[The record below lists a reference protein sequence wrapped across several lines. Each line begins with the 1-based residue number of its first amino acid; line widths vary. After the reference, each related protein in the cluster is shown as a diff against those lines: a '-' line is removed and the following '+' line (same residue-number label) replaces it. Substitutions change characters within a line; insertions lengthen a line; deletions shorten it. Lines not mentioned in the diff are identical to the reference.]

1 MNMRNIIYLFAF
13 LLMLTACD
21 GMRVSEK
28 LDQMDSLI
36 AKDKVDSACVVLNS
50 LAEVAMAPEDQA
62 HYHLLATQLAYLTNQ
77 PLASDSLLDLA
88 ILYYN
93 KVDNSQKLADAYYYK
108 SMREEKINNNYP
120 QAILYGKM
128 AERLAMNTEDVR
140 LQYKIAE
147 SLAYLNGLCDNEIL
161 LLQYAKK
168 ALDIAQKVQ
177 NKNWIAY
184 SLNNISYAFRSL
196 GQYDSACYYI
206 EKSIPYIEYVYESGK
221 AGYYTN
227 IGLLY
232 KDKNPKKAKNFFEKA
247 ISYDEQPI
255 ALEHLADIYYAEG
268 NKEEAY
274 HLWKKALA
282 KNGGVG
288 YEKDN
293 LIHSIISYD
302 LERGKLDEASKNL
315 DRVIAIKD
323 SIINVLRNDT
333 IKDLQLRFDHEA
345 AMHEADK
352 KLINTQWII
361 FCLVLV
367 VGLMAFYIFT
377 RRKKEEAKQ
386 KEHQMQLFAYTTE
399 INQLK
404 ANKDNAL
411 AQIKDLES
419 RNDKDCLRIRELE
432 EDANNAEIAIEK
444 LNKDIKH
451 LLDDCAPKLKQGRML
466 YDHIIDGGTIK
477 LWSSKEEDLFNKYYA
492 ATHYQ
497 SYNRLRKV
505 KRATKL
511 SAHNLFYLILKEM
524 DKSDEEVRRIMGLSA
539 EGLRSLRNR
548 TKPQPLEE

>member
-1 MNMRNIIYLFAF
+1 MKKKHYIHLLAISF
-13 LLMLTACD
+13 LLTACN

-28 LDQMDSLI
+28 LDQIDSLI
-36 AKDKVDSACVVLNS
+36 AKENIDSASVVLNS
-50 LAEVAMAPEDQA
+50 LAEAVIVPEDQA
-62 HYHLLATQLAYLTNQ
+62 HYRLLATQLGYLTNQ

-88 ILYYN
+88 IVYYK
-93 KVDNSQKLADAYYYK
+93 KVGNSQKLADAIVYK
-108 SMREEKINNNYP
+108 SYRSRIKQDYP
-120 QAILYGKM
+120 QAILYCKK
-128 AERLAMNTEDVR
+128 AERLAMNTNDDR
-140 LQYKIAE
+140 LQFKIAE
-147 SLAYLNGLCDNEIL
+147 NLAYLNGLCENDLIQ
-161 LLQYAKK
+161 LQYAKK
-168 ALDIAQKVQ
+168 ALCIAQKVQ
-177 NKNWIAY
+177 NKSWMAY
-184 SLNNISYAFRSL
+184 SFNKIIFAFANL
-196 GQYDSACYYI
+196 EKYDSAYYYI
-206 EKSIPYIEYVYESGK
+206 EKSIPYYEYVFNNQNKVEYL
-221 AGYYTN
+221 AN

-232 KDKNPKKAKNFFEKA
+232 KNNDLKKAKEYFEKA
-247 ISYDEQPI
+247 LTYGDHPG
-255 ALEHLADIYYAEG
+255 LYEHLADIYYAEG
-268 NKEEAY
+268 NKEKAY
-274 HLWKKALA
+274 TSWKKALVS
-282 KNGGVG
+282 NGGVG

-302 LERGKLDEASKNL
+302 LEHGNLDEASKNL

-333 IKDLQLRFDHEA
+333 IKDLQLRFDHEV

-352 KLINTQWII
+352 KLINTQRLLMGAAI
-361 FCLVLV
+361 VLI
-367 VGLMAFYIFT
+367 LMAFYIFT

>member
-1 MNMRNIIYLFAF
+1 M
-13 LLMLTACD
+13 T
-21 GMRVSEK
+21 S
-28 LDQMDSLI
+28 
-36 AKDKVDSACVVLNS
+36 
-50 LAEVAMAPEDQA
+50 
-62 HYHLLATQLAYLTNQ
+62 
-77 PLASDSLLDLA
+77 
-88 ILYYN
+88 
-93 KVDNSQKLADAYYYK
+93 
-108 SMREEKINNNYP
+108 
-120 QAILYGKM
+120 
-128 AERLAMNTEDVR
+128 
-140 LQYKIAE
+140 
-147 SLAYLNGLCDNEIL
+147 
-161 LLQYAKK
+161 
-168 ALDIAQKVQ
+168 
-177 NKNWIAY
+177 IAY
-184 SLNNISYAFRSL
+184 SNL
-196 GQYDSACYYI
+196 GQQDSALIYV
-206 EKSIPYIEYVYESGK
+206 EKSIPYIKYVANTDK
-221 AGYYTN
+221 ASFIMN
-227 IGLLY
+227 IGVLY
-232 KDKNPKKAKNFFEKA
+232 KESDNKKAKEYFEKSLA
-247 ISYDEQPI
+247 YGELPG
-255 ALEHLADIYYAEG
+255 AYEHLADVYYAEG
-268 NKEEAY
+268 KKEEAY
-274 HLWKKALA
+274 NLWKKALYVDGRYD
-282 KNGGVG
+282 KWNII
-288 YEKDN
+288 Y
-293 LIHSIISYD
+293 SILSYD
-302 LERGKLDEASKNL
+302 LERGNLDEASNNI
-315 DRVIAIKD
+315 DRIITIKD

-333 IKDLQLRFDHEA
+333 IKDLQLRFDHEV

-352 KLINTQWII
+352 KLINTQRLLMGAAI
-361 FCLVLV
+361 VLI
-367 VGLMAFYIFT
+367 LMAFYIFT

-411 AQIKDLES
+411 AQLKDLES

-477 LWSSKEEDLFNKYYA
+477 LWSSKEEDLFKKYYA

>member
-1 MNMRNIIYLFAF
+1 MKKKRFIHLLAISF
-13 LLMLTACD
+13 LLTACN

-28 LDQMDSLI
+28 LDQIDSLI
-36 AKDKVDSACVVLNS
+36 AKENIDSASVVLNT
-50 LAEVAMAPEDQA
+50 LAEVSMAPEDQA
-62 HYHLLATQLAYLTNQ
+62 HYRLLATQLGFITNN
-77 PLASDSLLDLA
+77 PLPSDSLLDLA

-108 SMREEKINNNYP
+108 SLREEKINNNYP
-120 QAILYGKM
+120 QAILYGKE
-128 AERLAMNTEDVR
+128 AELLAMNTEDAR
-140 LQYKIAE
+140 LLFKITE
-147 SLAYLNGLCDNEIL
+147 SLAYLNGYCENY
-161 LLQYAKK
+161 LLQLQYGKKSLEYA
-168 ALDIAQKVQ
+168 QRVQ
-177 NKNWIAY
+177 NFNWIAY
-184 SLNNISYAFRSL
+184 SYSNISFAFANL
-196 GQYDSACYYI
+196 NQYDSVFYYI
-206 EKSIPYIEYVYESGK
+206 EKSIPYIDNVYGFYKTEFLTNVGVLFKDENPGK
-221 AGYYTN
+221 AKEY
-227 IGLLY
+227 
-232 KDKNPKKAKNFFEKA
+232 FEKA

-255 ALEHLADIYYAEG
+255 ALEHLADIYFAEG

-333 IKDLQLRFDHEA
+333 IKDLQLRFDHEV

-352 KLINTQWII
+352 KLINTQRLLMGAAI
-361 FCLVLV
+361 VLI
-367 VGLMAFYIFT
+367 LMAFYIFT

-411 AQIKDLES
+411 AQLKDLES

>member
-1 MNMRNIIYLFAF
+1 MKKKRFIH
-13 LLMLTACD
+13 LLAILLLLIGCD

-28 LDQMDSLI
+28 LDQIDSLI
-36 AKDKVDSACVVLNS
+36 AKKNIDSASVVLNS
-50 LAEVAMAPEDQA
+50 LAEVSMVPEDQA
-62 HYHLLATQLAYLTNQ
+62 HYRLLATQLAFITNN
-77 PLASDSLLDLA
+77 PLPSDSLLDLA

-93 KVDNSQKLADAYYYK
+93 KVDNCQKLADAYYYK
-108 SMREEKINNNYP
+108 SLREEKINNNYP
-120 QAILYGKM
+120 QAILYGKE
-128 AERLAMNTEDVR
+128 AERLANITDDNR
-140 LQYKIAE
+140 LKFKITE
-147 SLAYLNGLCDNEIL
+147 SLAYLNGLCENDVL
-161 LLQYAKK
+161 QLQYAQKSL
-168 ALDIAQKVQ
+168 ALAL
-177 NKNWIAY
+177 KNQDKNGIAY
-184 SLNNISYAFRSL
+184 SYNTISFAFYNL
-196 GQYDSACYYI
+196 GQQDSAYYYI
-206 EKSIPYIEYVYESGK
+206 EKTKPYIEDVYKSDK
-221 AGYYTN
+221 SAFLMN

-232 KDKNPKKAKNFFEKA
+232 KASDKEKAKEYFEK
-247 ISYDEQPI
+247 SI
-255 ALEHLADIYYAEG
+255 AYGELPEAYEHLADVYFAEG
-268 NKEEAY
+268 KKEEAY
-274 HLWKKALA
+274 KLWQKALT
-282 KNGGVG
+282 KESR

-293 LIHSIISYD
+293 LIRSILIYD
-302 LERGKLDEASKNL
+302 LQHGNLNEASNNI
-315 DRVIAIKD
+315 DRIITIKD

-333 IKDLQLRFDHEA
+333 IKDLQLRFDHEV

-352 KLINTQWII
+352 KLINTQRLLMGAAI
-361 FCLVLV
+361 VLI
-367 VGLMAFYIFT
+367 LMAFYIFT

-411 AQIKDLES
+411 AQLKDLES
-419 RNDKDCLRIRELE
+419 RNDKDSIRIRELE

-466 YDHIIDGGTIK
+466 YDHIIEGGTIK

-505 KRATKL
+505 KRVTKL

-524 DKSDEEVRRIMGLSA
+524 EKSDEEVRRIMGLSA

>member
-1 MNMRNIIYLFAF
+1 MKKKRYIH
-13 LLMLTACD
+13 LLAISLLLTACD

-28 LDQMDSLI
+28 LDQIDSLI
-36 AKDKVDSACVVLNS
+36 AKDKVDSASIVLNS
-50 LAEVAMAPEDQA
+50 LTEAVMAPEDQA
-62 HYHLLATQLAYLTNQ
+62 HYRLLATQLGYLTNQ

-88 ILYYN
+88 ITYYN
-93 KVDNSQKLADAYYYK
+93 KKGNNQKLADAYYYK
-108 SMREEKINNNYP
+108 SRRSEKNNNYP
-120 QAILYGKM
+120 QAIMQCKK
-128 AERLAMNTEDVR
+128 AERLAMNMNDAC
-140 LQYKIAE
+140 LQYKITE
-147 SLAYLNGLCDNEIL
+147 FLGYLNGMCRNEL
-161 LLQYAKK
+161 LQLQYAKK
-168 ALDIAQKVQ
+168 SLSIAHATK
-177 NKNWIAY
+177 NNNWIVY
-184 SLNNISYAFRSL
+184 SYNNLSFAFRNL
-196 GQYDSACYYI
+196 GQYDSACFYI
-206 EKSIPYIEYVYESGK
+206 EKTIPYIEYVYESGK
-221 AGYYTN
+221 AGYYSN

-232 KDKNPKKAKNFFEKA
+232 KDKDPGKAKEYFEKA

-255 ALEHLADIYYAEG
+255 TLEHLADIYYAEG
-268 NKEEAY
+268 NKEKAY
-274 HLWKKALA
+274 NLWKKALA

-302 LERGKLDEASKNL
+302 LECGKLDEASKNL

-419 RNDKDCLRIRELE
+419 RNDKDSIRIRELE

-466 YDHIIDGGTIK
+466 YDHIIEGGTIK

-492 ATHYQ
+492 ATQYQ

-505 KRATKL
+505 KRTTKL